1 MISFRF
7 VSHILAVLLVSA
19 VSFRSFLPFWF
30 LSGGFGSLFKP
41 VLVHAGLAVP
51 FMKAGVRNVG
61 SKR

>member
-30 LSGGFGSLFKP
+30 LSGGFGSLFR

-51 FMKAGVRNVG
+51 FVKAGVRNVG
-61 SKR
+61 SKG